1 MDKKAK
7 EALEQKYGVREDYEN
22 LLKEGD
28 QKMLNKLERI
38 QELEEALGNALARV
52 EELEK
57 IETMHRSLNG
67 ELRQE
72 VYDWKTKAH
81 QNVNL
86 QNKIDGQKVIIEQLT
101 RDNQRLAQ
109 EVNDKVNRMRKEGLL

>member
-28 QKMLNKLERI
+28 SKMLTKLERQ
-38 QELEEALGNALARV
+38 QELEEGLANALARI
-52 EELEK
+52 EDLEK
-57 IETMHRSLNG
+57 IESTHRKMNG

-72 VYDWKTKAH
+72 VYDWKTKAN
-81 QNVNL
+81 QNVVL
-86 QNKIDGQKVIIEQLT
+86 QNKIDVQKQIIEELS
-101 RDNQRLAQ
+101 RDNQRLAK
-109 EVNDKVNRMRKEGLL
+109 EVGDQVDKLRKSGVL

>member
-28 QKMLNKLERI
+28 KKMINKMEREK
-38 QELEEALGNALARV
+38 ELEEGLANALARI
-52 EELEK
+52 EDLEK
-57 IETMHRSLNG
+57 IESTHRKMNG

-72 VYDWKTKAH
+72 VWDWKQKAN
-81 QNVNL
+81 QNTVL
-86 QNKIDGQKVIIEQLT
+86 QNKIDVQKQIIEELS
-101 RDNQRLAQ
+101 RDNQRLAK
-109 EVNDKVNRMRKEGLL
+109 EVGDQVDKLRKSGVL

>member
-28 QKMLNKLERI
+28 KKMINKMEREK
-38 QELEEALGNALARV
+38 ELEEGLGNALARI
-52 EELEK
+52 EDLEK
-57 IETMHRSLNG
+57 IESTHRKMNG

-72 VYDWKTKAH
+72 VWDWKQKAN
-81 QNVNL
+81 QNTVL
-86 QNKIDGQKVIIEQLT
+86 QNKIDVQKQIIEELS
-101 RDNQRLAQ
+101 RDNQRLAK
-109 EVNDKVNRMRKEGLL
+109 EVGDQVDKLRKSGVL

>member
-28 QKMLNKLERI
+28 KKMINKMEREK
-38 QELEEALGNALARV
+38 ELEEGLGNALARI
-52 EELEK
+52 EDLEK
-57 IETMHRSLNG
+57 IESTHRKMNA

-72 VYDWKTKAH
+72 VWDWKQKAN
-81 QNVNL
+81 QNTVL
-86 QNKIDGQKVIIEQLT
+86 QNKIDVQKQIIEELS
-101 RDNQRLAQ
+101 RDNQRLAK
-109 EVNDKVNRMRKEGLL
+109 EVGDQVDKLRKSGVL

>member
-28 QKMLNKLERI
+28 KKMINKMEREK
-38 QELEEALGNALARV
+38 ELEEGLGNALARI
-52 EELEK
+52 EDLEK
-57 IETMHRSLNG
+57 IESTHRKMNC

-72 VYDWKTKAH
+72 VYDWKTKAN
-81 QNVNL
+81 QNVVL
-86 QNKIDGQKVIIEQLT
+86 QNKIDVQKQIIEELS
-101 RDNQRLAQ
+101 RDNQRLAK
-109 EVNDKVNRMRKEGLL
+109 EVGDQVDKLRKSGVL